1 MTGAMTARRWGLSFE
16 INSRYLLGQWEP
28 RKILAI
34 STYGKTQA
42 HVRRLSWL
50 EKHVRTKKGSFGI

>member
-1 MTGAMTARRWGLSFE
+1 MT

-34 STYGKTQA
+34 GA
-42 HVRRLSWL
+42 IRHVRLTLKSTC
-50 EKHVRTKKGSFGI
+50 EEKGSFGI